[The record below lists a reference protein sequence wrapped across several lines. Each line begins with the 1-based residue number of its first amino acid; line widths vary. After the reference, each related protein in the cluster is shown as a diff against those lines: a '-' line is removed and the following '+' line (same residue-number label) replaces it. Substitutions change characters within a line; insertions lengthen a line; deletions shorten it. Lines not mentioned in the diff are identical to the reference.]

1 PHPPSPHQPTSHP
14 TRPYTPDQPQLLP
27 PVGRAQAHR
36 HRALPQH
43 RPGPPPKVAVPVIVV
58 ALLCIAVGVWALSVS

>member
-1 PHPPSPHQPTSHP
+1 AQPNSQP
-14 TRPYTPDQPQLLP
+14 TRPYTPDQPQPLP
-27 PVGRAQAHR
+27 PVGRTPAPR
-36 HRALPQH
+36 HRALPQQ